1 MNSLDEDDEDC
12 ESYEP
17 TFKDAKEEFEFWLE
31 FYAEFVEM
39 ENYHFK
45 WKYKKVRD
53 PDVLAYLILEESE
66 KRKFQN

>member
-12 ESYEP
+12 EPYEP

-45 WKYKKVRD
+45 WKCKKGRD

>member
-1 MNSLDEDDEDC
+1 MSSLDEDDEDC

-45 WKYKKVRD
+45 WKYKNK
-53 PDVLAYLILEESE
+53 Y
-66 KRKFQN
+66 K

>member
-1 MNSLDEDDEDC
+1 MSSLDEDDEDC

-17 TFKDAKEEFEFWLE
+17 TFKEVKEEFQHWLE

-45 WKYKKVRD
+45 WKYKKGRD

-66 KRKFQN
+66 KHKFQN

>member
-1 MNSLDEDDEDC
+1 MSSLDEDDEDC

-17 TFKDAKEEFEFWLE
+17 TFKEVKEEFQHWLE

-45 WKYKKVRD
+45 WKYKKGRD
-53 PDVLAYLILEESE
+53 PDVLVSRDTSGCIFMGCIY
-66 KRKFQN
+66 

>member
-1 MNSLDEDDEDC
+1 MSSLDEDDEDC

-17 TFKDAKEEFEFWLE
+17 TCKEAKEEFEHWLE
-31 FYAEFVEM
+31 FYAEYAEM

-45 WKYKKVRD
+45 WKYKKGRD